1 MRKVLGLDIGS
12 NSIGFSLLELNEKND
27 EIVFKE
33 LTSNSIVFSEP
44 NSAEDRRNARSSRR
58 RNERKSARNKKA
70 RTIFTNYNI
79 ATNDFIDNTTEYLN
93 LLEIQDKDVYRLREK
108 AVKGTALTK
117 DEFIF
122 CTYSILT
129 DRGYNNMFSISNED
143 GVINEAVTQN
153 TKEYEEKNYLLPS
166 MVLTQ
171 HRKDVEDRFQ
181 NIPIRNKKDDYRN
194 SLDRKMHIEEF
205 INVVSSQ
212 ANNKDIFNSKDDAQ
226 NFIDEIIDESEV
238 NTPFYQ
244 RALKSL
250 EGMVEYCLFYDEF
263 HPLGSQKKVPLSNVR
278 NIERT
283 LRQAIDNYGLKADKK
298 TGEIKVLTK
307 DEKDS
312 VIDFWI
318 NTPSSNEI
326 NSKNIFSSVG
336 FKSLKLNI
344 PEKSS
349 QIVLDIKAHRNILEI
364 LNQYEVDFQDKDNEF
379 YNEILLE
386 LYYFKNNSSRK
397 IHIEKKIQ
405 KYGLTHDDEFIEKL
419 AHLENMDGFASFSL
433 KFTNEVLELMSK
445 ESKTHHE
452 ALESLGYYSK
462 YLNMPTYDYLP
473 PLEPTKADI
482 EWLKKNIEHFES
494 KHLFYQPMM
503 SPKVKRVISVLR
515 KLINEIIKKYGRID
529 EIRIETA
536 KEMNS
541 KTEKEKIDKNQAK
554 DRAKNNKAITFLK
567 ENEIKESPKNIERA
581 KLFLE
586 QDCECLYSGEN
597 ITEDE
602 AFDENETEVEHFI
615 PRSVIWINSYKNK
628 ILVKK
633 KYNQDKGSTH
643 PVDYLKSIGEWGNFK
658 GRIEKTY
665 IAFNKKDWLTK
676 EDIIDSVMAKE
687 QWLDSY
693 LNDTRSATRTI
704 QKYLNHYLYPQNN
717 IFGKDEKRHIFSV
730 SGRAI
735 SELKYMWG
743 INGVMPKNEDDKKD
757 RNTNY
762 HHTLDAFS
770 VALCS
775 SGAINTL
782 HNYFIKKENKYV
794 CSVSSQETGYKTKAL
809 KEKLNSSLPHSVDG
823 VNVVEHLRKLVQ
835 KYETNKLYV
844 CPYNKRKTNM
854 KGFKDGNLKLYVTQD
869 PKDST
874 KEILAEMQKVSID
887 SGILIKIVKGFPK
900 PRSDSE
906 VKKEI
911 ESIQNR
917 LDPQKQKKIIKAIE
931 IYADELLEIRAKIE
945 SYDKDIKKLDKTKK
959 SSKEQR
965 EFNDGVSELIKPLAQ
980 EKKLLELQLK
990 DLKCSFAVKN
1000 GKRQV
1005 VKSLKLYNPKI
1016 SETKA
1021 DAIVFPSREDSKI
1034 ERLSLVNF
1042 KKAIESKEPF
1052 VIKANE
1058 STLNV
1063 ELFNTLKGQKVGL
1076 NYFSSIAND
1085 VNTKVNDKFIVELE
1099 GKKSDMTL
1107 YKNEIIKVDNLKDG
1121 KQEYFVFNGGGD
1133 ITSTNNAISIK
1144 NINSNVFIKVN
1155 KKGIIT
1161 KPKADNRTPNKTT
1174 IISKVKID
1182 FFGNIIEV

>member
-1 MRKVLGLDIGS
+1 MKKVLGLDIGS
-12 NSIGFSLLELNEKND
+12 NSIGFSLLELDEKNN

-33 LTSNSIVFSEP
+33 LTSNSIIFTEP
-44 NSAEDRRNARSSRR
+44 NSAEDRRNGRSSRR

-79 ATNDFIDNTTEYLN
+79 STKDFIENPTHYLN
-93 LLEIQDKDVYRLREK
+93 TLKIQDKDVYKLREK
-108 AVKGTALTK
+108 AVLGTNLTK

-143 GVINEAVTQN
+143 GVINEAVSQN
-153 TKEYEEKNYLLPS
+153 TKEYEEKNYPLPS

-171 HRKDVEDRFQ
+171 HRKDLEDEFQ

-205 INVVSSQ
+205 EKLVNSQ
-212 ANNKDIFNSKDDAQ
+212 INNKNIFNSKDKAQ
-226 NFIDEIIDESEV
+226 SFIEEITDESEV

-244 RALKSL
+244 RALKSF
-250 EGMVEYCLFYDEF
+250 EGMVEYCSFYDEF
-263 HPLGSQKKVPLSNVR
+263 NPKGSEKKAPLANIK

-283 LRQAIDNYGLKADKK
+283 LRQAIDNYGLKADVK
-298 TGEIKVLTK
+298 TGEVKVLNQ

-312 VIDFWI
+312 IVDFWI
-318 NTPSSNEI
+318 NRPSSNEI
-326 NSKNIFSSVG
+326 TANNIFKSVG
-336 FKSLKLNI
+336 FKNLKLNI

-379 YNEILLE
+379 YNEILLA
-386 LYYFKNNSSRK
+386 LYYYKNDSSRK
-397 IHIEKKIQ
+397 EHIKKYIEK
-405 KYGLTHDDEFIEKL
+405 YNLTFENEFVEKL
-419 AHLENMDGFASFSL
+419 ADLENMDGFASFSL

-473 PLEPTKADI
+473 PLEPTKKDI
-482 EWLKKNIEHFES
+482 KWLEKNIPYFES

-503 SPKVKRVISVLR
+503 SPKVKRVISILR
-515 KLINEIIKKYGRID
+515 KLINEIIIKYGRID

-554 DRAKNNKAITFLK
+554 DRTKNNQAIKLLK
-567 ENEIKESPKNIERA
+567 NNEVKESPKNIERA

-597 ITEDE
+597 ITIDE
-602 AFDENETEVEHFI
+602 AFDENETEIEHFI

-633 KYNQDKGSTH
+633 KYNQEKGSIH
-643 PVDYLKSIGEWGNFK
+643 PVVYLKSVGEWENFK
-658 GRIEKTY
+658 GRVEKTY
-665 IAFNKKDWLTK
+665 IAFNKKDWLIK
-676 EDIIDSVMAKE
+676 EDIIDSVMQKE

-704 QKYLNHYLYPQNN
+704 QKYLNHYLYPNKN
-717 IFGKDEKRHIFSV
+717 LHGKDEKRHIFSV

-743 INGVMPKNEDDKKD
+743 INGVMPKNEDEKKD

-775 SGAINTL
+775 NSAINTL
-782 HNYFIKKENKYV
+782 HGYFTKKENKY
-794 CSVSSQETGYKTKAL
+794 KNKAL
-809 KEKLNSSLPHSVDG
+809 KENLTNSLPHSVDG
-823 VNVVEHLRKLVQ
+823 VNVVEHLKNLVQ
-835 KYETNKLYV
+835 RYESNSFLV

-874 KEILAEMQKVSID
+874 KKILAEMQKVAID
-887 SGILIKIVKGFPK
+887 SSVLLKRDGKWKLDKDGKIATDKKIL
-900 PRSDSE
+900 E
-906 VKKEI
+906 YI
-911 ESIQNR
+911 EFILNR

-931 IYADELLEIRAKIE
+931 VYAEELLSIRKRIE
-945 SYDKDIKKLDKTKK
+945 SQESEIKKLEKT
-959 SSKEQR
+959 
-965 EFNDGVSELIKPLAQ
+965 
-980 EKKLLELQLK
+980 
-990 DLKCSFAVKN
+990 
-1000 GKRQV
+1000 
-1005 VKSLKLYNPKI
+1005 
-1016 SETKA
+1016 
-1021 DAIVFPSREDSKI
+1021 
-1034 ERLSLVNF
+1034 
-1042 KKAIESKEPF
+1042 
-1052 VIKANE
+1052 
-1058 STLNV
+1058 
-1063 ELFNTLKGQKVGL
+1063 
-1076 NYFSSIAND
+1076 
-1085 VNTKVNDKFIVELE
+1085 
-1099 GKKSDMTL
+1099 
-1107 YKNEIIKVDNLKDG
+1107 
-1121 KQEYFVFNGGGD
+1121 
-1133 ITSTNNAISIK
+1133 
-1144 NINSNVFIKVN
+1144 
-1155 KKGIIT
+1155 
-1161 KPKADNRTPNKTT
+1161 
-1174 IISKVKID
+1174 
-1182 FFGNIIEV
+1182 

>member
-1 MRKVLGLDIGS
+1 MKIVSNVKKVLGLDIGS
-12 NSIGFSLLELNEKND
+12 NSIGFSLLELNENNN
-27 EIVFKE
+27 EIIFHE
-33 LTSNSIVFSEP
+33 LISNSIIFSEP
-44 NSAEDRRNARSSRR
+44 NSAEERREARSSRR

-70 RTIFTNYNI
+70 RTLFTNYHI
-79 ATNDFIDNTTEYLN
+79 STKDFIENPTQYLN
-93 LLEIQDKDVYRLREK
+93 SLNIQDKDVYKLREK
-108 AVKGTALTK
+108 AVKGLALTK

-122 CTYSILT
+122 STYSILT

-153 TKEYEEKNYLLPS
+153 TKEYEEKSYLLPS

-171 HRKDVEDRFQ
+171 HKKELESQFQ
-181 NIPIRNKKDDYRN
+181 NLPIRNKKDDYKN

-205 INVVSSQ
+205 INLVNSQ
-212 ANNKDIFNSKDDAQ
+212 ANNTNIFNSKDKAQ
-226 NFIDEIIDESEV
+226 NFIEELIDESLV

-244 RALKSL
+244 RALKSF
-250 EGMVEYCLFYDEF
+250 EGMVEYCSFYDEF
-263 HPLGSQKKVPLSNVR
+263 HPKGSQKKVPLANVR

-283 LRQAIDNYGLKADKK
+283 LRQAIDNYGVKADKK
-298 TGEIKVLTK
+298 TGEVKVFTK

-312 VIDFWI
+312 IVDFWI
-318 NTPSSNEI
+318 NRPSSNDI
-326 NSKNIFSSVG
+326 SATNIFKSSG
-336 FKSLKLNI
+336 FKNLKLNI

-386 LYYFKNNSSRK
+386 LYYYKNYSSRK
-397 IHIEKKIQ
+397 EHIQ
-405 KYGLTHDDEFIEKL
+405 KHIDKYELNFDDAFVESM
-419 AHLENMDGFASFSL
+419 ANLENMDGFASFSL
-433 KFTNEVLELMSK
+433 KFTNEVLELMNRD
-445 ESKTHHE
+445 SKTHHE

-482 EWLKKNIEHFES
+482 EWLQKNISYFES
-494 KHLFYQPMM
+494 KHLFYQPMI
-503 SPKVKRVISVLR
+503 SPKVKRVISILR
-515 KLINEIIKKYGRID
+515 KLINEIISKYGRID

-554 DRAKNNKAITFLK
+554 DRAKNNKAVIFLK
-567 ENEIKESPKNIERA
+567 NHEIKESPKNIERA

-586 QDCECLYSGEN
+586 QDCECLYSGKN

-633 KYNQDKGSTH
+633 KYNQEKGSQH
-643 PVDYLKSIGEWGNFK
+643 PVDYLKSIGEWENFK

-665 IAFNKKDWLTK
+665 MAFNKKDWLTK
-676 EDIIDSVMAKE
+676 EDIIDSAMNKE

-704 QKYLNHYLYPQNN
+704 QKYLNHYLYPKENLYA
-717 IFGKDEKRHIFSV
+717 KDENRHIFSV

-743 INGVMPKNEDDKKD
+743 INHVMPKNEDDKKD

-775 SGAINTL
+775 NGAINTL
-782 HNYFIKKENKYV
+782 HGYFTKKENKY
-794 CSVSSQETGYKTKAL
+794 KNKAL
-809 KEKLNSSLPHSVDG
+809 KERLTNSLPHSVDG
-823 VNVVEHLRKLVQ
+823 VNVVEYLKNLVQ
-835 KYETNKLYV
+835 RYESNSFLV

-854 KGFKDGNLKLYVTQD
+854 KGFKDGNLKLYVTKD
-869 PKDST
+869 PKSSA

-887 SGILIKIVKGFPK
+887 SGLLIKIMGGFPK
-900 PRSDSE
+900 PRSDEE

-911 ESIQNR
+911 ESIQIR
-917 LDPQKQKKIIKAIE
+917 LDPQKQKKIIRAIE
-931 IYADELLEIRAKIE
+931 IYAEELLEIRKKIE
-945 SYDKDIKKLDKTKK
+945 SKESEIKNLEKTKK
-959 SSKEQR
+959 SSKEQK
-965 EFNDGVSELIKPLAQ
+965 EFNAGVTELIKPLNQ
-980 EKKLLELQLK
+980 EKKILESKLK
-990 DLKCSFAVKN
+990 DLKCSFVVKN
-1000 GKRQV
+1000 GKRQI
-1005 VKSLKLYNPKI
+1005 VKSLKLYNSKI

-1021 DAIVFPSREDSKI
+1021 DAILFPHRENQKI
-1034 ERLSLVNF
+1034 ERLSLSNF
-1042 KKAIESKEPF
+1042 KKAIKEKEPF

-1063 ELFNTLKGQKVGL
+1063 ELFNTQKRGQAVGL

-1085 VNTKVNDKFIVELE
+1085 VSTKVNDKFISELD

-1107 YKNEIIKVDNLKDG
+1107 YKNEIIKVDNIKEG
-1121 KQEYFVFNGGGD
+1121 KQEYFVFNGGGL
-1133 ITSTNNAISIK
+1133 IAGTNNKISIK
-1144 NINSNVFIKVN
+1144 NINLNSFIKKGGTKESKEDN
-1155 KKGIIT
+1155 K
-1161 KPKADNRTPNKTT
+1161 TPNKTT

-1182 FFGNIIEV
+1182 FFGNITEV